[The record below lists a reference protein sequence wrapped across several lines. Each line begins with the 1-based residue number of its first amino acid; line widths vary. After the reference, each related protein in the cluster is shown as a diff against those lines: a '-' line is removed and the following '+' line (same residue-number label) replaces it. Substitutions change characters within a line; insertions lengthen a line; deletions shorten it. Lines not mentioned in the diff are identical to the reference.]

1 MDTKWK
7 NIKFNKATKAIALVL
22 AILMFFLAGNFAGL
36 FIKGF
41 ANFNIFAHPEDFT
54 NTASFRN
61 QMNRYIIDALN
72 VAEKN
77 NRGTFAEWLLTERA
91 KEISAEYDD
100 DVKDVT
106 DAMTLLD
113 NSGIKVYVDGQNR
126 YRYALDYKGVRYFM
140 TYNGEFISYSQ
151 FSDHEFVYSYAEEDI
166 TAVQE
171 TGIDGSVAVPI
182 EVPENEIG
190 IVYFDPYETGNTP
203 DYVARISEALRLLN
217 SYSDY
222 TCYGECTL
230 DTVLSIIETRRQEA
244 LQGEYDFPLNFSMRS
259 SYVLDNVKSVNY
271 AVIAENGKVFT
282 NCGVTATDSHEQI
295 MQKLG
300 ADNIRWAEWVND
312 GKYGT
317 TYSKNKAANGVYA
330 NIHDWL
336 FGEWYD
342 GGILSW
348 ESYTQNKTYKSAY
361 FAIDAPFESDPFQAI
376 SYSFTAYNK
385 DASLTG
391 LLFAMLICLA
401 LACAL
406 CIYLLSVAGKA
417 ADGSVKI
424 RFSDKVPAE
433 INSVLGLGVMALCV
447 FGAVMIAC
455 CDFEPLMLADDYG
468 LGGVLTPFIC
478 TAVPYSN
485 LLMGAV
491 VAIFFTVWTGLTAS
505 IVRNFRNKSFRKHS
519 LVFWIL
525 KPLGWIFRKLWAWV
539 KKIKDR
545 VKKIKDKIKYIF
557 TCDYSK
563 GQSKKFKVLA
573 CVITAAFIIAT
584 GIYYFVVGVFMAE
597 SQEAFAFFL
606 YVLGFLGDAA
616 IAVFV
621 ILLIASLDRI
631 MAAVSD
637 IRKGEM
643 GRTIDTKYMPPFM
656 RRFAEDILCMQDGLQ
671 NAVDSAV
678 KDQRM
683 KAELITNVSHDL
695 KTPLTS
701 IVNYVDLLKKCE
713 IEDETAQKY
722 VTILDEKSQKMKKLI
737 EDLVEASKA
746 SSGAMELHP
755 MKINLC
761 ELAAQAV
768 GEHEDELKKYG
779 IEIVLK
785 LPDEPVMITADAR
798 KSSRIVENLFS
809 NIRKYALEGT
819 RVYIDVA
826 AGTEFG
832 SMIFK
837 NVSKNPLDISPDELT
852 QRFVRGDSSRS
863 GEGSGLGL
871 SIAKDLCEL
880 QGGKLGLQIDGDLF
894 KAIVALPIA

>member
-7 NIKFNKATKAIALVL
+7 NIKYNKATKTVAFLL
-22 AILMFFLAGNFAGL
+22 AVFMFFLAGNFAGL

-61 QMNRYIIDALN
+61 QMNRYIIDVLN

-77 NRGTFAEWLLTERA
+77 NRGTFEEWLLTGRA

-100 DVKDVT
+100 DVKKVT

-113 NSGIKVYVDGQNR
+113 NSGIKVFVDAQNR
-126 YRYALDYKGVRYFM
+126 YRYMLDYNGVCYFM
-140 TYNGEFISYSQ
+140 TFNGEFISYSQ
-151 FSDHEFVYSYAEEDI
+151 FSDHEFVHSYEEEV
-166 TAVQE
+166 TAVE
-171 TGIDGSVAVPI
+171 TTGIDGSISVPI
-182 EVPENEIG
+182 EVPETERG
-190 IVYFDPYETGNTP
+190 IVYYDPYETGNTP

-230 DTVLSIIETRRQEA
+230 ETVLSIIEAQRQDA
-244 LQGEYDFPLNFSMRS
+244 LQGEYDFPLNYSIRS

-271 AVIAENGKVFT
+271 AIIAENGKVFT
-282 NCGVTATDSHEQI
+282 NCGVEADDSHNMI
-295 MQKLG
+295 LAKLQG
-300 ADNIRWAEWVND
+300 ENGWIWAEWVND
-312 GKYGT
+312 GKH
-317 TYSKNKAANGVYA
+317 SLVDVENKTATGIYA
-330 NIHDWL
+330 TLHEWL
-336 FGEWYD
+336 FGKWYNS
-342 GGILSW
+342 GILSW
-348 ESYTQNKTYKSAY
+348 ETYTQNKTYKSAY
-361 FAIDAPFESDPFQAI
+361 FAIDVPFESDPFQAI
-376 SYSFTAYNK
+376 SYSFTVYNK

-401 LACAL
+401 VACAL
-406 CIYLLSVAGKA
+406 CIYLLSVAGKS

-424 RFSDKVPAE
+424 KFFDKVPVE

-455 CDFEPLMLADDYG
+455 CDFEPLMLSDDYG
-468 LGGVLTPFIC
+468 LGGVLTSFIC
-478 TAVPYSN
+478 TAAPYSN
-485 LLMGAV
+485 LLTGAV

-505 IVRNFRNKSFRKHS
+505 LIRNFRNKTFRKHS
-519 LVFWIL
+519 LVCIIL
-525 KPLGWIFRKLWAWV
+525 KPVGWIFRKLWNWV
-539 KKIKDR
+539 KRI
-545 VKKIKDKIKYIF
+545 VDKIKYAF
-557 TCDYSK
+557 NCDYSK
-563 GQSKKFKVLA
+563 GQSTKFKVLA
-573 CVITAAFIIAT
+573 CIITAAFIIVT
-584 GIYYFVVGVFMAE
+584 GIYYTVAGVMVYSWDELFGFVLFILGIMGDTAIMVFVV
-597 SQEAFAFFL
+597 
-606 YVLGFLGDAA
+606 
-616 IAVFV
+616 
-621 ILLIASLDRI
+621 LLIVSLDRI
-631 MAAVSD
+631 MVAVSD

-643 GRTIDTKYMPPFM
+643 GKGIDTKYMPPFM
-656 RRFAEDILCMQDGLQ
+656 KRFAEDVLCMQDGLQ
-671 NAVDSAV
+671 NAVESAV

-701 IVNYVDLLKKCE
+701 IVNYVDLLKKCD
-713 IEDETAQKY
+713 IQDETALKY
-722 VTILDEKSQKMKKLI
+722 VSVLDEKAHKMKKLI

-746 SSGAMELHP
+746 SSGAMEIHP
-755 MKINLC
+755 VKLNLC

-768 GEHEDELKKYG
+768 GEHEDELKKYN
-779 IEIVLK
+779 IELVLK
-785 LPDEPVMITADAR
+785 MPDEPVTVMADAQ
-798 KSSRIVENLFS
+798 KVSRVIENLFS

-826 AGTEFG
+826 AGAEYG
-832 SMIFK
+832 SVIFK

-852 QRFVRGDSSRS
+852 RRFVRGDASRS

-880 QGGKLGLQIDGDLF
+880 QNGRLGLQIDGDLF
-894 KAIVALPIA
+894 KAVVALPIA

>member
-7 NIKFNKATKAIALVL
+7 KFKHNKATKAVALVL

-54 NTASFRN
+54 NTASFRG
-61 QMNRYIIDALN
+61 QMNGYIIDALR

-77 NRGTFAEWLLTERA
+77 NRGTFDEWLQTESA
-91 KEISAEYDD
+91 KEISARFDEDA
-100 DVKDVT
+100 KKVT

-126 YRYALDYKGVRYFM
+126 YRYTLDYKGVRYFM

-151 FSDHEFVYSYAEEDI
+151 FSDHEFVYSYAEEDV

-171 TGIDGSVAVPI
+171 TGIDGSVSVPI
-182 EVPENEIG
+182 EVPENESN
-190 IVYFDPYETGNTP
+190 IVYYDPYETGNTP

-230 DTVLSIIETRRQEA
+230 DEVLSIVESQRQYA
-244 LQGEYDFPLNFSMRS
+244 LKSEYDMVYEV
-259 SYVLDNVKSVNY
+259 YVYAIDTLESVKSINY

-282 NCGVTATDSHEQI
+282 NCGVASTDTHEQI

-300 ADNIRWAEWVND
+300 ADNLLWAEWVNNGNYQTND
-312 GKYGT
+312 
-317 TYSKNKAANGVYA
+317 SENKTANGFYA
-330 NIHDWL
+330 SLHDWL
-336 FGEWYD
+336 FGEWYKKSVLTD
-342 GGILSW
+342 GTYMLN
-348 ESYTQNKTYKSAY
+348 ESYKSAY
-361 FAIDAPFESDPFQAI
+361 FAINMPPEADAFGAI
-376 SYSFTAYNK
+376 SNSFGRYNT

-391 LLFAMLICLA
+391 LLFATFICLA

-406 CIYLLSVAGKA
+406 CIYLLSVAGKS

-424 RFSDKVPAE
+424 RFSDKVPVE

-447 FGAVMIAC
+447 FGAAMTAC
-455 CDFEPLMLADDYG
+455 FDFEPLMLADNYG
-468 LGGVLTPFIC
+468 FGNTLFPIVCAAAPF
-478 TAVPYSN
+478 SN
-485 LLMGAV
+485 LIMGGF

-519 LVFWIL
+519 LVCLVF
-525 KPLGWIFRKLWAWV
+525 KPVGWIFRKLWAWI
-539 KKIKDR
+539 KKT
-545 VKKIKDKIKYIF
+545 KDKIKYIL

-563 GQSKKFKVLA
+563 GQGKKFKVLA
-573 CVITAAFIIAT
+573 CLAVSLFVVLT
-584 GIYYFVVGVFMAE
+584 GVYYFVVGMIMQGNDEGV
-597 SQEAFAFFL
+597 AFLL
-606 YVLGFLGDAA
+606 YLLGIIGDVA
-616 IAVFV
+616 V
-621 ILLIASLDRI
+621 ILFAALLIVSLDRI
-631 MAAVSD
+631 MSAVSD
-637 IRKGEM
+637 IRKGET
-643 GRTIDTKYMPPFM
+643 GKEIDTKYMPPFM
-656 RRFAEDILCMQDGLQ
+656 RRFAEDVLCMQDGLQ
-671 NAVDSAV
+671 DAVDRAV

-701 IVNYVDLLKKCE
+701 IVNYVDLLKKCD
-713 IEDETAQKY
+713 IEDETARKY
-722 VTILDEKSQKMKKLI
+722 LTVLDEKSHKMKKLI

-746 SSGAMELHP
+746 SSGAMEIHP
-755 MKINLC
+755 VKLNLC
-761 ELAAQAV
+761 EFAAQAV
-768 GEHEDELKKYG
+768 GEHDDELKKYN
-779 IEIVLK
+779 IELVLK
-785 LPDEPVMITADAR
+785 NPDKPVMVMADAQ
-798 KSSRIVENLFS
+798 KVSRVIENLFS

-819 RVYIDVA
+819 RVYIEVVA
-826 AGTEFG
+826 EAEHG
-832 SMIFK
+832 SVVFK
-837 NVSKNPLDISPDELT
+837 NVSKNALNISPDELI

-871 SIAKDLCEL
+871 SIAKSLCEL
-880 QGGKLGLQIDGDLF
+880 QNGKLEIQTDGDLF
-894 KAIVALPIA
+894 KAIISLPTA